1 MHGNM
6 RWVLGL
12 GRDVVWGLWAGE
24 RCMDEIHLGGG
35 EVGSVSEGTKE
46 GRGGRRTTLTYVM
59 VFPGQAQ
66 VVDWPPSSSVWM
78 CLGGTLTA
86 SEDPGGTDAALQLR
100 PVQAEGVAR
109 IQGGGVVVRE
119 ESIRRLV
126 DELGRGVVD
135 MINWIVDDGIH
146 AGLVWWR
153 RGGCRGVLVMVPGG
167 EGDCRVERTMWRV
180 LRECE
185 RVIVGRIVH

>member
-1 MHGNM
+1 M
-6 RWVLGL
+6 

-24 RCMDEIHLGGG
+24 RCMDEIHLGG

-46 GRGGRRTTLTYVM
+46 GRRGRRTTLTYVM

-66 VVDWPPSSSVWM
+66 VVDWPGSSSVWVG
-78 CLGGTLTA
+78 LGGTLAT
-86 SEDPGGTDAALQLR
+86 SEDPGGADAALQLR
-100 PVQAEGVAR
+100 RVQVEGVAR
-109 IQGGGVVVRE
+109 VQGGVVVVLGE
-119 ESIRRLV
+119 ESTRGLV